1 MRTDIHPK
9 HHLTEVHCTCGN
21 VFHVLAKAPKVSVD
35 ICSACHPFYTG
46 TQKFVDTAGR
56 VDAFTKRFS
65 WDQEKAKVK
74 ATQKISG
81 KAQKGEIITDLK
93 AELER
98 RRLFS
103 ATREMPKPEREE
115 RDGRGGGFGG
125 RGRGGPGGGGRGGP
139 RADAAP
145 AAEAAPKAEAPKK
158 DAAPKAEAPKKE
170 AAKPAAD
177 KKEAPKQA

>member
-1 MRTDIHPK
+1 MKAEIHPK
-9 HHLTEVHCTCGN
+9 HVLTEVHCTCGN
-21 VFHVLAKAPKVSVD
+21 TFHVLARQPKMSVD

-81 KAQKGEIITDLK
+81 KAEKREIITDLK

-103 ATREMPKPEREE
+103 AKREIPKPEREE
-115 RDGRGGGFGG
+115 REGGG
-125 RGRGGPGGGGRGGP
+125 RSRGGRGGP
-139 RADAAP
+139 RADKGEKAEATP
-145 AAEAAPKAEAPKK
+145 KAEAKEAAPKAE
-158 DAAPKAEAPKKE
+158 KAEKKE
-170 AAKPAAD
+170 AAKG
-177 KKEAPKQA
+177 

>member
-1 MRTDIHPK
+1 MKADLHPK

-21 VFHVLAKAPKVSVD
+21 VFHVLAKQPKVSVD

-46 TQKFVDTAGR
+46 TQKFIDTAGR

-93 AELER
+93 NELER

-103 ATREMPKPEREE
+103 AKREIPKPEREE
-115 RDGRGGGFGG
+115 REGRGGGFGG
-125 RGRGGPGGGGRGGP
+125 PRGGRGGPGGGRGGP

-145 AAEAAPKAEAPKK
+145 AAEA
-158 DAAPKAEAPKKE
+158 PKKE
-170 AAKPAAD
+170 AAPKADKPAAE